1 MVRTDALTSLR
12 TCLALLQAAVSHTIG
27 NNWAMVRQDVS
38 TSLDVVRRTALGH
51 ASTWAG
57 NWLGHHRHQQGLGAC
72 GSLYEKSVPISDT
85 RCYGH
90 LPPTPSAVTL
100 TWSARI
106 PRTPSAHAL
115 RCYRRLARTPS
126 AGNATWC
133 ELMPRPASTWCVE
146 QPRAFLA
153 KLWASG
159 SHIIGTSRAMVHSAA
174 GFKKVSPFQT
184 ADATGTCLA
193 HHRH

>member
-1 MVRTDALTSLR
+1 MLRSVVSHTTGSNCSMVRTDALTSLR

-27 NNWAMVRQDVS
+27 SNWAWSDSMSRP
-38 TSLDVVRRTALGH
+38 
-51 ASTWAG
+51 ASTWCAELPRDMPR
-57 NWLGHHRHQQGLGAC
+57 LGRATG
-72 GSLYEKSVPISDT
+72 SDT
-85 RCYGH
+85 IGTSRAVVH
-90 LPPTPSAVTL
+90 ADRTPSAVTL

-106 PRTPSAHAL
+106 PRTASAHAL
-115 RCYRRLARTPS
+115 CCYRRLARTPS
-126 AGNATWC
+126 AGTATWC
-133 ELMPRPASTWCVE
+133 EQMPRPASTWCVE